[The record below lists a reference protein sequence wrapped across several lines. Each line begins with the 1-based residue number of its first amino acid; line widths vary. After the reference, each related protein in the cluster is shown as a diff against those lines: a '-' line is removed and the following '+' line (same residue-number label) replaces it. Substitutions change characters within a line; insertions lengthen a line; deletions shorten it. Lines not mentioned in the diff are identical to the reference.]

1 MPGVGIRAYSDL
13 APLAEREGYKVMDP
27 ISHPSRFATLS
38 RGQAG
43 AIVAVTLAAVVWC
56 VFVSLTQDTLPTGGP
71 HASAGEGQRLT
82 DWDFY
87 ERIVARVHDG
97 ENYYDALLDEFN
109 KPEWNFKPTS
119 VFNCRTPI
127 YAWVFAA
134 FGPLTRFVLGTLM
147 LSITLYVTVLVSREF
162 GTRYIPLTILLI
174 GPFAW
179 CIVGKVYLFTE
190 LWAGV
195 SITYSVLSYSM
206 TSADTP
212 GSPRTNAVISGI
224 WALFFRELALPYCL
238 LALAFAVWQR
248 HWKET
253 ALWLTGLVAFALFY
267 GYHYHEVSKRIAM
280 TDAGQT
286 SQWVRFGGTAFVIG
300 TTELNNVFLI
310 VLPAWV
316 AAIYLPLALLGL
328 AGWRSPTG
336 LRAGLTCAGYLASF
350 AVVGQPNNAYWGLMI
365 APLLALG
372 IIALPTTLRD
382 LIHVLNP
389 APPEKQVQ

>member
-1 MPGVGIRAYSDL
+1 
-13 APLAEREGYKVMDP
+13 MDS
-27 ISHPSRFATLS
+27 ISYPSRFSGLS
-38 RGQAG
+38 RSQAG
-43 AIVAVTLAAVVWC
+43 AVVAVTLAAILWC
-56 VFVSLTQDTLPTGGP
+56 VYVSLTQDTLPTAGP
-71 HASAGEGQRLT
+71 HSHAAEGQRLT

-97 ENYYDALLDEFN
+97 ENYYDALLDEFT

-134 FGPLTRFVLGTLM
+134 FGPWTRLVIGTLM
-147 LSITLYVTVLVSREF
+147 VSITLYVIVLVSREF
-162 GTRYIPLTILLI
+162 GSQYIPLSILLI

-190 LWAGV
+190 LWAGTL
-195 SITYSVLSYSM
+195 ITYSILAYSM
-206 TSADTP
+206 RRSDAP
-212 GSPRTNAVISGI
+212 GSPGTSAVLFGI

-248 HWKET
+248 HWKEV
-253 ALWLTGLVAFALFY
+253 ALWLTGLTAFALFY
-267 GYHYHEVSKRIAM
+267 AYHYHEVIKRIVM

-310 VLPAWV
+310 VLPSWV
-316 AAIYLPLALLGL
+316 AAVYLPLALLGL
-328 AGWRSPTG
+328 AGWKSPTG
-336 LRAGLTCAGYLASF
+336 FRACLTCAGYLAAF

-372 IIALPTTLRD
+372 IIALPAALRD
-382 LIHVLNP
+382 LVAVLNP